1 MADLPPNNQRKIFP
15 SRNLL
20 RFGFLFITCLFIFAV
35 LINPFALRPT
45 TYPLQVGD
53 VATQDIL
60 APKSLNFPSQI
71 LTDQARKQAED
82 SVQPIYLDVDPG
94 IARHQIELL
103 RSSLYYI
110 SVVRYDIYSTPTQK
124 LSDFSTLAYIK
135 LNQDVANQI
144 ISLNETRWQ
153 DIQDETI
160 NVLEQI
166 MRNTIRDSQV
176 KDYQRNIP
184 TLINL
189 SFPQEQANLIDEL
202 VAPFI
207 VPNSLYSEEQTQA
220 AKLQAGT
227 SVEPIM
233 RTFVTG
239 EAIVRRGQVITP
251 IINEALDQFGLIQPE
266 NKSNNIMAAIA
277 LVCVVGVFTALFFNR
292 GILPMINDFKSLAL
306 IAITFLLF
314 LYGARLVIPN
324 RVVIPYLFPIPA
336 LGLTIASLFSV
347 EIGLVFSLVLSILTA
362 YGLPNSLDLT
372 LFYMLSSLCGILML
386 GKGRR
391 IASFFWAGIAIGA
404 AGSAVILAYRLPD
417 TITDWIGIATLVG
430 TSFLNGIASASLTLI
445 FQFLFSQVLGVTTS
459 LQLMEISRPD
469 HPLLQFMLRNCPGTY
484 QHSLQV
490 ANLAEQAAEAIG
502 ADALLTRV
510 GAIYHDVGK
519 SNNPGF
525 FIENQI
531 PGKIDT
537 HDDMDPV
544 ITAMTIIGHVS
555 EGIRLAKKY
564 RLPLRIQDFIREH
577 HGTQLTRYQY
587 TRALESAEKKNEKVD
602 PESFRYPG
610 PRPQS
615 RETALL
621 MLADGCEAKARA
633 ELPKDDDELNS
644 LVKKVVDYCQKEGQL
659 DETRLTLM
667 DLSVIVKSFVDTLK
681 NTYHPRIRYPEMK
694 TDTDEEKKL

>member
-1 MADLPPNNQRKIFP
+1 MPVPPPNNPRKSSP
-15 SRNLL
+15 SRSLL
-20 RFGFLFITCLFIFAV
+20 RLGLLFITCLFVFVV
-35 LINPFALRPT
+35 LINPFALRPS

-60 APKSLNFPSQI
+60 APRSINFPSQI

-110 SVVRYDIYSTPTQK
+110 SVIRYDIYSTPTQK
-124 LSDFSTLAYIK
+124 LSDFSSLAYIE
-135 LNQDVANQI
+135 LSQDVANQI
-144 ISLNETRWQ
+144 ISLNEIRWQ
-153 DIQDETI
+153 DIQDETV

-176 KDYQRNIP
+176 KEYQRNVP

-189 SFPQEQANLIDEL
+189 SFPQEQASLINEL
-202 VAPFI
+202 VSPFI
-207 VPNSLYSEEQTQA
+207 VPNSLYSEDQTQA
-220 AKLQAGT
+220 TRLQAGN

-233 RTFVTG
+233 RTFVAG
-239 EAIVRRGQVITP
+239 ESIVRRGQVITP
-251 IINEALDQFGLIQPE
+251 IVNEALDQFGFAQPE
-266 NKSNNIMAAIA
+266 NKSNNTMAAIA

-292 GILPMINDFKSLAL
+292 GILPMMDEFKSLAM
-306 IAITFLLF
+306 IAFTFLLF

-336 LGLTIASLFSV
+336 FGLTIASLFSV
-347 EIGLVFSLVLSILTA
+347 EIGLVFSLALSILTA

-386 GKGRR
+386 GRGRR
-391 IASFFWAGIAIGA
+391 IASFFWAGIAIGG
-404 AGSAVILAYRLPD
+404 AGSAIILAYRLPD

-490 ANLAEQAAEAIG
+490 ANLAEQAAESIG

-510 GAIYHDVGK
+510 GAIYHDAGK
-519 SNNPGF
+519 STNPGF

-537 HDDMDPV
+537 HDDMDHV
-544 ITAMTIIGHVS
+544 ITAMTIIGHVT
-555 EGIRLAKKY
+555 EGVRLAKKY
-564 RLPLRIQDFIREH
+564 RLPPRILDFIREH
-577 HGTQLTRYQY
+577 HGTQLTRYQF
-587 TRALESAEKKNEKVD
+587 TRALEAVEKKNETVD
-602 PESFRYPG
+602 PELFRYPG

-615 RETALL
+615 QETALV

-633 ELPKDDDELNS
+633 ELPKDDDELNT
-644 LVKKVVDYCQKEGQL
+644 LVKKVIEYCQKEGQL

-667 DLSVIVKSFVDTLK
+667 DLNAIVKSFVDTLK

-694 TDTDEEKKL
+694 SDTDEEKK

>member
-1 MADLPPNNQRKIFP
+1 MSVPPAGNPHKGFP
-15 SRNLL
+15 NRSFL
-20 RFGFLFITCLFIFAV
+20 RIGLLFITCLFVFAE
-35 LINPFALRPT
+35 LSMPFTLRPSA
-45 TYPLQVGD
+45 YPLRVGD

-60 APKSLNFPSQI
+60 APRSSNFTSQI

-82 SVQPIYLDVDPG
+82 SVLPIYLDVDPG

-103 RSSLYYI
+103 RSTLYYI
-110 SVVRYDIYSTPTQK
+110 SVVRYDGYASSSQK
-124 LSDFSTLAYIK
+124 LSDFSSLAYIK
-135 LNQDVANQI
+135 LKQDFANQI
-144 ISLNETRWQ
+144 ISLNEVRWQ
-153 DIQDETI
+153 DIQDEAI

-166 MRNTIRDSQV
+166 MRNTIRDTQI
-176 KDYQRNIP
+176 KEYQRNVP

-189 SFPQEQANLIDEL
+189 SFPQEQASLINEL
-202 VAPFI
+202 VSPFI

-220 AKLQAGT
+220 ARLDAGN
-227 SVEPIM
+227 SVQPIV
-233 RTFVTG
+233 RTFVAG
-239 EAIVRRGQVITP
+239 ESIVRRGQVITP
-251 IINEALDQFGLIQPE
+251 IVDEALAQFDLVQPE
-266 NKSNNIMAAIA
+266 NTSNNTLAAIA
-277 LVCVVGVFTALFFNR
+277 LVCVIGVFTALFFNR
-292 GILPMINDFKSLAL
+292 GILPMIDDFKSLMM
-306 IAITFLLF
+306 IAFTFLLF
-314 LYGARLVIPN
+314 LYAGRLIIPN

-347 EIGLVFSLVLSILTA
+347 EIGLVFSLVLSVLTA

-372 LFYMLSSLCGILML
+372 LFYMLSSMCGILML

-391 IASFFWAGIAIGA
+391 IASYFWAGIAIGA
-404 AGSAVILAYRLPD
+404 AGSAVILAYRLTD

-490 ANLAEQAAEAIG
+490 ANLAEQAAESIG

-510 GAIYHDVGK
+510 GAIYHDAGK
-519 SNNPGF
+519 ANNPGF
-525 FIENQI
+525 FIENQV

-537 HDDMDPV
+537 HDDIDPAT
-544 ITAMTIIGHVS
+544 TAATIIGHVT
-555 EGIRLAKKY
+555 EGVRLARKY
-564 RLPLRIQDFIREH
+564 RLPPRIQDFIREH

-587 TRALESAEKKNEKVD
+587 CRALEAAEKNNEVVD
-602 PESFRYPG
+602 PELFRYPG
-610 PRPQS
+610 PRPRS

-633 ELPKDDDELNS
+633 ELPKDDSEINS
-644 LVKKVVDYCQKEGQL
+644 VVKSVVDYCQKEGQL
-659 DETRLTLM
+659 DDTTLTLK
-667 DLSVIVKSFVDTLK
+667 DLNKIVKSFVDTLR
-681 NTYHPRIRYPEMK
+681 NTYHPRMKYPEIRNEAETENK
-694 TDTDEEKKL
+694 